1 MNISTV
7 KALVPAENFIPVPF
21 VTKLEAVSCDLY
33 PRQYREQTVY
43 TIGVPE
49 ESDGNYG
56 SDGRRLINPGYAKF
70 INIYA

>member
-7 KALVPAENFIPVPF
+7 RALVPAGNFIPVPT

-33 PRQYREQTVY
+33 PRQYREQSVY
-43 TIGVPE
+43 TICVPE

-56 SDGRRLINPGYAKF
+56 SDGRKLTNPRYAKF